1 MKRIV
6 LGNQSIVIRYPMI
19 SSITI
24 LGSSFLPQHLSASPE
39 IQLAKKKKVRIVSSY
54 RGKGIEERTRK
65 IGMATRVPAVPGA
78 VGTYPAP
85 KVDANSRTKRFIFSG
100 FKGSGVQEGK
110 FSWGISF
117 NLAPSNPRPLGP
129 YCLQPNRDSF
139 LL

>member
-1 MKRIV
+1 
-6 LGNQSIVIRYPMI
+6 MI

-24 LGSSFLPQHLSASPE
+24 LGLSFLSQHLSASPE

-85 KVDANSRTKRFIFSG
+85 KADANSRMKRFIFSG
-100 FKGSGVQEGK
+100 FMGSRVHGFK
-110 FSWGISF
+110 KDNF
-117 NLAPSNPRPLGP
+117 LGGF
-129 YCLQPNRDSF
+129 QS
-139 LL
+139 